1 MQIEPCVPSQ
11 VSELQAAGGG
21 RRPSM
26 VTPKSPARSLRA
38 SRANLRCSPPCLAL
52 ERAGT
57 LDCGPTDP
65 AYRRQAH
72 VSGLHGG
79 G

>member
-11 VSELQAAGGG
+11 VSELQAARGG

-38 SRANLRCSPPCLAL
+38 SRANW
-52 ERAGT
+52 AGT